1 MKRKESIKR
10 KEARECLNQ
19 LRLACELV
27 KLIRR
32 FFPDLLPG
40 LKSVSDPRH
49 PSYITYKG
57 HVLLMTRILSSI
69 FYISSMRKTS
79 EEFNSDTVISN
90 IGYICKEEL
99 TELPYWET
107 INDYLKRQSS
117 DELQGIICQLVR
129 RLIRSRAFERARIR
143 GKYWQ
148 VIVDGTQLVS
158 SRKKL
163 DGDCLYRIHKK
174 GTKEEYREYYYY
186 VLEAKLYLHKDI
198 YVSIM
203 TEFVENQEKELEKQ
217 DCELKACY
225 RLMERLK
232 KEFPMLRICISG
244 DSLYACQRI
253 FEECRRKNWKYLLR
267 FKKGRIPVIYEEYES
282 IRVLEKNYRE
292 KRKEGERK
300 WEDYVTGIEYEG
312 HKVNVVEYG
321 EEKGKEKKRFLYITN
336 LPVRER
342 NVKEVVESG
351 RRRWGIENQG
361 FNTQKRQGYHLEHR
375 YSHTYQGM
383 KNHYLL
389 IQIGHMISQVMEGVE
404 KIWKEIRQSREQKHK
419 RLLESWKG
427 IRVEEYIG
435 MEERERSQYR
445 FV

>member
-1 MKRKESIKR
+1 MKRKEAVKR
-10 KEARECLNQ
+10 KEARECLSQ

-32 FFPDLLPG
+32 FFPDLLPRLG
-40 LKSVSDPRH
+40 AVSDPRH

-107 INDYLKRQSS
+107 INEYLKRLKS

-129 RLIRSRAFERARIR
+129 RLIRSRAFENARIR

-148 VIVDGTQLVS
+148 VIIDGTQLVS

-163 DGDCLYRIHKK
+163 DGECLYRIHKK
-174 GTKEEYREYYYY
+174 GTKEEYTEYYYY

-203 TEFVENQEKELEKQ
+203 TEFVENREEEMEKQ

-244 DSLYACQRI
+244 DSLYACQGI
-253 FEECRRKNWKYLLR
+253 FKECRKKNWKYLIR
-267 FKKGRIPVIYEEYES
+267 FKKGRIPVIYEEYET
-282 IRVLEKNYRE
+282 IRALEKNYHE
-292 KRKEGERK
+292 KGKEGDRS
-300 WEDYVTGIEYEG
+300 WEDYVNGIEYEG
-312 HKVNVVEYG
+312 DKVNVVEYG
-321 EEKGKEKKRFLYITN
+321 EEKGMEKKRFIYITN
-336 LPVRER
+336 LPVKRKR
-342 NVKEVVESG
+342 VKEVIESG

-375 YSHTYQGM
+375 YSHSYQGM

-404 KIWKEIRQSREQKHK
+404 KLWKEIRQSREQKHK
-419 RLLESWKG
+419 RMLESWKG
-427 IRVEEYIG
+427 IRVEEYIEIEE
-435 MEERERSQYR
+435 MERTQYR
-445 FV
+445 FA